1 MARERNQLRT
11 HLKIRDVQQRDFGC
25 RTYLLS
31 TRQGFSTLEFVNLWI
46 VIGASTLG
54 ALMPGPATLAIAG
67 TSLKHGRVRG
77 LAMAWGVA
85 TGSMIWATAAGLGI
99 GAGLAANHWLFEF
112 VRYLGVTYLLWLGWG
127 LAQSALTSRMLK
139 PRDVGATSLG
149 LAWSK
154 GALIHLTNPKAL
166 IFWGSILA
174 IGLKPG
180 APPLAVF
187 EVLMICITI
196 DVILVSGYAILFSN
210 ASLTR
215 GYLKLRRIFES
226 LFALFFAGA
235 AIELLI
241 I

>member
-1 MARERNQLRT
+1 M
-11 HLKIRDVQQRDFGC
+11 D
-25 RTYLLS
+25 Y
-31 TRQGFSTLEFVNLWI
+31 VNLWI

-67 TSLKHGRVRG
+67 TSLKYGRIRG
-77 LAMAWGVA
+77 LAMAWGVT

-99 GAGLAANHWLFEF
+99 GAGLAANHWLFEI
-112 VRYLGVTYLLWLGWG
+112 VRYLGVAYLLWLGWG
-127 LAQSALTSRMLK
+127 LAQSALTSRELE
-139 PRDVGATSLG
+139 PQDVGATSVW

-174 IGLKPG
+174 IGQKPG
-180 APPLAVF
+180 APPHAVI
-187 EVLMICITI
+187 EVLVICITI
-196 DVILVSGYAILFSN
+196 DVILESSYAFLYSN

-215 GYLKLRRIFES
+215 GYLRLRRVFDS
-226 LFALFFAGA
+226 VFALFFAGA

>member
-1 MARERNQLRT
+1 
-11 HLKIRDVQQRDFGC
+11 
-25 RTYLLS
+25 
-31 TRQGFSTLEFVNLWI
+31 
-46 VIGASTLG
+46 
-54 ALMPGPATLAIAG
+54 MPGPATLAIAG
-67 TSLKHGRVRG
+67 TSLKYGRFRG
-77 LAMAWGVA
+77 LAMAWGVT

-112 VRYLGVTYLLWLGWG
+112 VRYLGVAYLLWLGWG
-127 LAQSALTSRMLK
+127 LARSALSKRVLT
-139 PRDVGATSLG
+139 PRDVGASSIW

-174 IGLKPG
+174 IGLKPV

-187 EVLMICITI
+187 EVLLICLII
-196 DVILVSGYAILFSN
+196 DVVIVSGYAVLFSN
-210 ASLTR
+210 PSLTR
-215 GYLKLRRIFES
+215 GYLRLRRIFES
-226 LFALFFAGA
+226 LFTLFFAAA

>member
-1 MARERNQLRT
+1 M
-11 HLKIRDVQQRDFGC
+11 
-25 RTYLLS
+25 
-31 TRQGFSTLEFVNLWI
+31 EFVNLWV

-67 TSLKHGRVRG
+67 TSLKYSRFRG
-77 LAMAWGVA
+77 LAMAWGVT
-85 TGSMIWATAAGLGI
+85 TGSMPWATAAGLGI

-112 VRYLGVTYLLWLGWG
+112 VRYLGVAYLLWLGWG
-127 LAQSALTSRMLK
+127 LARSALSKRVLT
-139 PRDVGATSLG
+139 PRDVGASSIW

-187 EVLMICITI
+187 EVLLICLII
-196 DVILVSGYAILFSN
+196 DVVIVSGYAVLFSN
-210 ASLTR
+210 PSLTR
-215 GYLKLRRIFES
+215 GYLRLRRIFES
-226 LFALFFAGA
+226 LFALFFAAA

>member
-1 MARERNQLRT
+1 M
-11 HLKIRDVQQRDFGC
+11 
-25 RTYLLS
+25 
-31 TRQGFSTLEFVNLWI
+31 EFVNLWV

-67 TSLKHGRVRG
+67 TSLKYGRFRG
-77 LAMAWGVA
+77 LAMAWGVT

-112 VRYLGVTYLLWLGWG
+112 VRYLGVAYLLWLGWG
-127 LAQSALTSRMLK
+127 LALSALSKRVLT
-139 PRDVGATSLG
+139 PRDVGASSIW

-187 EVLMICITI
+187 EVLLICLII
-196 DVILVSGYAILFSN
+196 DVVIVSGYAVLFSN
-210 ASLTR
+210 PSLTR
-215 GYLKLRRIFES
+215 GYLRLRRIFES
-226 LFALFFAGA
+226 LFALFFAAA

>member
-1 MARERNQLRT
+1 M
-11 HLKIRDVQQRDFGC
+11 
-25 RTYLLS
+25 
-31 TRQGFSTLEFVNLWI
+31 EFVNLWV

-67 TSLKHGRVRG
+67 TSLKYGRFRG
-77 LAMAWGVA
+77 LAMAWGVT

-112 VRYLGVTYLLWLGWG
+112 VRYLGVAYLLWLGWG
-127 LAQSALTSRMLK
+127 LARSALSKRVLT
-139 PRDVGATSLG
+139 PRDVGASSIW

-187 EVLMICITI
+187 EVLLICLII
-196 DVILVSGYAILFSN
+196 DVVIVSGYAVLFSN
-210 ASLTR
+210 PSLTR
-215 GYLKLRRIFES
+215 GYLRLRRIFES
-226 LFALFFAGA
+226 LFALFFAAA